1 MKFSSREEPYL
12 KKKLCPWFEARKD
25 SLYHLD
31 DNESLVYNVSR
42 FLN

>member
-1 MKFSSREEPYL
+1 MKFYSREEPYL